1 MSAQDNPLLNM
12 GTTKKYDIPVAHLD
26 YKYIDECNDV
36 KYLEKILK
44 VLRSGSEGRYP
55 EMEKQCEDKIEKLNP
70 ASRILRKDNPV
81 KKISDIDRDEGHS
94 LQKDLQNWTS
104 DIKEM
109 EGSVNGVSEFD
120 NENLPPIRSGA
131 ISMSGKPIQPEK
143 DKDKKKPAMPRS
155 YKEWDKFDVDK
166 ELEAAEKDKP
176 REKGK
181 SSAQPVIED
190 IIDSTGMSEREKEMK
205 ANREKDKGN
214 EAFRSGDYQEA
225 ISYYSR
231 SISLLPTPPSY
242 NNRALAYLKTKE
254 WLKAETDCDKVLSWE
269 PKNIKALLRRG
280 SARMG
285 KKCFTEAMTDFKYVL
300 ELEPKNKRAQ
310 ELIEDL
316 KKAEVKVEEEKK
328 QRKEKGR
335 RMVIEEVEEDEE
347 SADEEIVIEEVSVDV
362 ESADE
367 EIVIEEEK
375 SFEKKK
381 ESVSVKSQEIN
392 KNKSSSVSNKKEEK
406 PLVNGFH
413 ESSNQKS
420 DKKDIWE
427 EEEVP
432 FKDSQD
438 FMTLK
443 TKPEVVENT
452 SESESTQ
459 AVPSQNSI
467 QQSES
472 SGPTPPEIENSENEN
487 IANASLEGTR
497 IEKEPESSGAVV
509 AKPPEEVALVRPVF
523 IQHPLPGPIA
533 KLREEG
539 NQLFRE
545 GQYGDAIQKYTEAL
559 KRLQKEKTDQ
569 IVNKSLIHSNRAAC
583 YLKTGDCATAVK
595 DCTSSLELVPHSI
608 KPLLR
613 RGNAFELLENFRKAY
628 IDYKHVLNIDSSID
642 IAHQGSSR
650 CHSHL
655 KSVDG
660 PQWREKLP
668 KIPSVLP
675 WEIPDIRT
683 PEGASSAPPT
693 LSSVSSSSQKSS
705 SSSSQPSS
713 ATSSSSSGNKI
724 PSDSPTKLVKEES
737 FDEIK
742 SRGNEHVKNS
752 KFKPAIECYTRCI
765 ELDPKQTVSYTNR
778 ALCYIR
784 INEPE
789 KAELDCT
796 TALSLEED
804 NVKALFRRA
813 QAKKMLKK
821 FKDSLSDLV
830 HLLRVDNKNTAA
842 KRELELVK
850 DYWREELKSRPPQ
863 SSSSDSNEDEAKPSK
878 EDKTSK
884 VKGQS
889 SINQKS
895 SQSQTSSKSSLPK
908 AKHQEASKSEEKPE
922 PKKGKQK
929 TRKRMVIEEVD
940 SEEKQEEKKQETPKE
955 TQKASNQPNV
965 KQTTHSQESGAKS
978 KHTGSSPS
986 QQPGA
991 KSKQADPPSHQEPKS
1006 KKKGKKN
1013 KSTVEQTSSQRSS
1026 EPSSATSEKSSTSQ
1040 NSSSN
1045 PVSPSK
1051 ASQKSSIKPT
1061 STGLPVVPPAA
1072 PKLEKATP
1080 YEFIQAWNSL
1090 KNVTDTQPYAD
1101 LLRQIPPKD
1110 LPQVISNKLDGSM
1123 LNKIT
1128 KCVAEKFLTQGDLD
1142 LSYNVLHH
1150 LTKVPRFSTIAMF
1163 LSPAEKKD
1171 IQTVISNLQKSPSGL
1186 FGNKELSSLKKEYG
1200 L

>member
-1 MSAQDNPLLNM
+1 MSGQDNPLLTM

-26 YKYIDECNDV
+26 YKYIDECSDV

-44 VLRSGSEGRYP
+44 VLRSGVEGRYP

-81 KKISDIDRDEGHS
+81 KKISEIDRDEGHS

-120 NENLPPIRSGA
+120 DESLPPIRSGA
-131 ISMSGKPIQPEK
+131 ISTSGKPVQAEK
-143 DKDKKKPAMPRS
+143 NKENKKPAMPRS
-155 YKEWDKFDVDK
+155 YKEWDKFDIDK
-166 ELEAAEKDKP
+166 ELEAAEKEKP
-176 REKGK
+176 RETGK

-254 WLKAETDCDKVLSWE
+254 WMKAETDCNKVLSWE

-285 KKCFTEAMTDFKYVL
+285 KKCFSEAMTDFQYVL

-310 ELIEDL
+310 ELIEEL
-316 KKAEVKVEEEKK
+316 KKTEVKAEEEKK

-335 RMVIEEVEEDEE
+335 RMVIEEVEEEEEE
-347 SADEEIVIEEVSVDV
+347 SADEEIVIEED
-362 ESADE
+362 
-367 EIVIEEEK
+367 K
-375 SFEKKK
+375 SFAKKK
-381 ESVSVKSQEIN
+381 ETVSVKSQELN
-392 KNKSSSVSNKKEEK
+392 KNKTGPSESSKKEEK

-420 DKKDIWE
+420 DNKDIWE

-432 FKDSQD
+432 IKGSQD
-438 FMTLK
+438 FVTLK
-443 TKPEVVENT
+443 TKPELVEN
-452 SESESTQ
+452 SSKSESTQ
-459 AVPSQNSI
+459 AIPSQNSI

-497 IEKEPESSGAVV
+497 IEQPESSGAVV
-509 AKPPEEVALVRPVF
+509 PKPAEEVALVRPVF
-523 IQHPLPGPIA
+523 VQHPLPGPIA

-545 GQYGDAIQKYTEAL
+545 GQYGEAIQKYTQAL
-559 KRLQKEKTDQ
+559 ERLQKEKTDQ

-583 YLKTGDCATAVK
+583 YLKTGDCSTAVK

-613 RGNAFELLENFRKAY
+613 RGNAFEMLENFRKAY
-628 IDYKHVLNIDSSID
+628 VDYKHVLNIDSSID

-650 CHSHL
+650 CHNHL

-660 PQWREKLP
+660 PHWRDKIP

-683 PEGASSAPPT
+683 PEGATSVPPT
-693 LSSVSSSSQKSS
+693 LSSVSTSSQRSS

-713 ATSSSSSGNKI
+713 ATSSSTSSSSSSGSQI
-724 PSDSPTKLVKEES
+724 PSDSPTKPVKKES

-752 KFKPAIECYTRCI
+752 EFKPAIECYTRCI
-765 ELDPKQTVSYTNR
+765 ELDPRQTVSYTNR

-784 INEPE
+784 INQPE
-789 KAELDCT
+789 QAEQDCT
-796 TALSLEED
+796 TALSIEED

-863 SSSSDSNEDEAKPSK
+863 SSSSDSNEEEAAKPSN
-878 EDKTSK
+878 EDKKSK

-889 SINQKS
+889 SANQKS
-895 SQSQTSSKSSLPK
+895 SQPQASSKGSLPK
-908 AKHQEASKSEEKPE
+908 SKHQESSKSEEKPE

-929 TRKRMVIEEVD
+929 TRKRMVIEEVE
-940 SEEKQEEKKQETPKE
+940 SEDKQEECKQGTPKE
-955 TQKASNQPNV
+955 TQKSSNQPSV
-965 KQTTHSQESGAKS
+965 KQTTQEAGVGPKQ
-978 KHTGSSPS
+978 TGSSPS

-991 KSKQADPPSHQEPKS
+991 KAKPADHSSHQEPKS

-1013 KSTVEQTSSQRSS
+1013 KSTVEQTSSQKSS
-1026 EPSSATSEKSSTSQ
+1026 ETSSATSEKSSTSQ
-1040 NSSSN
+1040 QSSST
-1045 PVSPSK
+1045 PVPPSK
-1051 ASQKSSIKPT
+1051 ASQKSGIKPT

-1101 LLRQIPPKD
+1101 LLRQISPKD
-1110 LPQVISNKLDGSM
+1110 LPQVISNKLDGPM

-1128 KCVAEKFLTQGDLD
+1128 KCVAEKFITQGDVD
-1142 LSYNVLHH
+1142 LSYSVLYH
-1150 LTKVPRFSTIAMF
+1150 LTKVPRFSMNAMF
-1163 LSPAEKKD
+1163 LSTAEKKD

-1200 L
+1200 V